1 MKLAEA
7 LARRRQLTDALT
19 YLRGRL
25 RPDPGSGSGV
35 PSPEEA
41 RALLAEAEAVLAE
54 MEALT
59 VWIEKTLLGTTLP
72 DGMTLLEA
80 LAHLDTLRIRGDL
93 LREAAAVL
101 PAGDAAALRE
111 RDEEN
116 AERLRMLKERLQ
128 AAGAEAE
135 LQD

>member
-19 YLRGRL
+19 CLRGRL
-25 RPDPGSGSGV
+25 RPGSGSGSGV
-35 PSPEEA
+35 PSPEET

-59 VWIEKTLLGTTLP
+59 VWIEKTLLGTNLP

-116 AERLRMLKERLQ
+116 AERLRMLEERLQ

>member
-7 LARRRQLTDALT
+7 LARRRQLTDALA

-25 RPDPGSGSGV
+25 RPDPGSAGGA

-41 RALLAEAEAVLAE
+41 RVLLAHAEAVLAE
-54 MEALT
+54 LEALT
-59 VWIEKTLLGTTLP
+59 VWIEKTLLGTALP
-72 DGMTLLEA
+72 DGMTLVEA
-80 LAHLDTLRIRGDL
+80 LAHLDTLRIRGNL
-93 LREAAAVL
+93 LREAAGAL
-101 PAGDAAALRE
+101 PAGDAATLRK

-116 AERLRMLKERLQ
+116 AERLRMLEERLQ

-135 LQD
+135 LLD